1 MKEEKQLSNSYWLET
16 TVDDSPFPPPD
27 RLKSTNLGMLYFE
40 QAEEIKHKCFAAFR
54 DRADDQWATISW
66 EEATHHV
73 LKLLR
78 TLSSSFHIRAA
89 ERTVIISS
97 NGWEAL
103 LCDIAAVCSGAAV
116 VHAPPGITPAQVS
129 SLMQQ
134 AAPTVICLEG
144 SAQAATLNEALQ
156 QAAAAPWAKEIKGII
171 YFDALT
177 DISSGFTQAAS
188 MSISGILLPAEKFS
202 AEAIVQAKNNAGR
215 IPSAAAAAIY
225 FPMLTQDTEPASP
238 GDKEAMMQTH
248 ANCLAMLDALLLSAL
263 LGPGD
268 NIYLGHSLS
277 CAFTRACAYAAIALG
292 GSLIFPTALAGAPGT
307 HPAPALLLRRFR
319 RDMRDSHP
327 AVVLTDNTLLAE
339 LCRTVTNQ
347 PKRLLQW
354 SLAERKKLRF
364 PKAPANQSALER
376 LRQELA
382 QAVLSKLRS
391 SWLGLRIQHIL
402 ASGPPI
408 VADETLEFF
417 EALHTPVL
425 QGIWGREAS
434 GAVCSNTSRWKRR
447 GSLGRLFDGIAA
459 HTAPTGE
466 LYVRGSAVCGPAGE
480 WRAAGVTAA
489 LDSDGYLWLNGP
501 VAKCSSCCE

>member
-1 MKEEKQLSNSYWLET
+1 MKEEKPFSNSYWLET
-16 TVDDSPFPPPD
+16 TVEDSPFPPPD
-27 RLKSTNLGMLYFE
+27 RLKSTNLGMLFLE

-54 DRADDQWATISW
+54 DQADDQWSTISW
-66 EEATHHV
+66 EEATCHV

-78 TLSSSFHIRAA
+78 TLSLTFHTRPG

-97 NGWEAL
+97 NRWEAL

-129 SLMQQ
+129 DLMQQ

-144 SAQAATLNEALQ
+144 SAQAASLNEARLQ
-156 QAAAAPWAKEIKGII
+156 TDAAQWAKEIKGII

-177 DISSGFTQAAS
+177 NTPSGFTHAAS
-188 MSISGILLPAEKFS
+188 MLISGILMPAEKLS
-202 AEAIVQAKNNAGR
+202 AEAIIQAKNTASR
-215 IPSAAAAAIY
+215 IPSTAAAAIY
-225 FPMLTQDTEPASP
+225 FPALTQDAGQTSP
-238 GDKEAMMQTH
+238 IDKAAMMQTH
-248 ANCLAMLDALLLSAL
+248 ANCLAMLGSLLLSAL

-268 NIYLGHSLS
+268 NIYLDHPLS
-277 CAFTRACAYAAIALG
+277 CAFIRACAYAAIALG
-292 GSLIFPTALAGAPGT
+292 GSLIFPTALDGAPGT
-307 HPAPALLLRRFR
+307 HPAAVLLRQFR

-327 AVVLTDNTLLAE
+327 AVVLTGTTLLEE
-339 LCRTVTNQ
+339 LRRTVTNQ

-354 SLAERKKLRF
+354 SLAERNRPCF

-376 LRQELA
+376 LRHELA

-408 VADETLEFF
+408 VAGETSEFF

-425 QGIWGREAS
+425 QGLWRHEAS
-434 GAVCSNTSRWKRR
+434 GAVCSNTSRWKKR
-447 GSLGRLFDGIAA
+447 GSLGRLFEGIEAY
-459 HTAPTGE
+459 TAPTGE

-489 LDSDGYLWLNGP
+489 LDSDGYLWLNP
-501 VAKCSSCCE
+501 PPAQT